1 MVATPARTPAELA
14 LAARYPAERTSL
26 PGTADVIAIRDA
38 AFGGVEKS
46 GLPHRRIEDWKY
58 TDLRARLKT
67 CPPAAGPADV
77 ARVLIARPAM
87 DGDKARRLIVA
98 NGRYRP
104 ELSDLEGLEDG
115 LAVFSLAKALEAGD
129 AAVLAALKLDEA
141 TAANTAVALNTAF
154 MTDGLVI
161 SVADGAVVERPVEI
175 VHIAE
180 GEPSASTAVRHLV
193 TVGKGAKL
201 TLIETVESLD
211 TVAHHSNIMTV
222 IEAGEGADVDHIRL
236 QLEPDE
242 AVSLTTLVARIG
254 HQATFD
260 TFNAALGAGLAR
272 AQVFAEFVGRD
283 AEAGFRGIT
292 MLSGRRHADT
302 TLSLIHGAENCRS
315 RELYKA
321 VIDDEARSA
330 FAGRIAVPAFAQK
343 TDARMMTASLLL
355 SEEAEAYAK
364 PELEIFA
371 DDVQC
376 GHGATC
382 GAINEDLLFYLLSR
396 GIPKAEA
403 ESMLILA
410 FLGEAIDEIQDQA
423 VHDALIHRVEAW
435 LKTRA
440 SARKVVEPAA

>member
-1 MVATPARTPAELA
+1 MAATPARTPAEQA

-46 GLPHRRIEDWKY
+46 GLPHRRVEDWKY

-67 CPPAAGPADV
+67 FPPAAGAGDV
-77 ARVLIARPAM
+77 ARIGLAAPAV
-87 DGDKARRLIVA
+87 DGDKARRLVVA

-104 ELSDLEGLEDG
+104 ELSDLKNLEPGLSI
-115 LAVFSLAKALEAGD
+115 FSLAKALEAGD
-129 AAVLAALKLDEA
+129 KAVLAALKLEGAIA
-141 TAANTAVALNTAF
+141 TNTAVALNTAF

-161 SVADGAVVERPVEI
+161 AVADGAEIDRPVEL

-180 GEPSASTAVRHLV
+180 GQPAASTSVRHLV

-201 TLIETVESLD
+201 TLIETIESLD
-211 TVAHHSNIMTV
+211 AVAHHSNVMTV
-222 IEAGEGADVDHIRL
+222 LDVGEGAKVDHIRL

-242 AVSLTTLVARIG
+242 AVSLTSLVAKIG
-254 HQATFD
+254 REASFD

-272 AQVFAEFVGRD
+272 AQIFAEFAGRD
-283 AEAGFRGIT
+283 ARAGFRGVT

-302 TLSLIHGAENCRS
+302 TLSLIHGAENCQS

-321 VIDDEARSA
+321 VIDDEARSV
-330 FAGRIAVPAFAQK
+330 FAGRIAVPSHAQK

-355 SEEAEAYAK
+355 SEEAEADAK

-382 GAINEDLLFYLLSR
+382 GAIDEDLLFYLLSR
-396 GIPKAEA
+396 GIPKVEA

-410 FLGEAIDEIQDQA
+410 FLGEAIDEIQNEA
-423 VHDALIHRVEAW
+423 VHDALIHRVEGW
-435 LKTRA
+435 LK
-440 SARKVVEPAA
+440 ARTA

>member
-1 MVATPARTPAELA
+1 MAATPARTPAEQA

-46 GLPHRRIEDWKY
+46 GLPHRRVEDWKY

-67 CPPAAGPADV
+67 FPPAAGASDAARIGIAAPAV
-77 ARVLIARPAM
+77 E
-87 DGDKARRLIVA
+87 GDKARRLVIA

-104 ELSDLEGLEDG
+104 ELSDLNNIEPGLSI
-115 LAVFSLAKALEAGD
+115 FSLATALEVGD
-129 AAVLAALKLDEA
+129 STVLSALKLEDTIA
-141 TAANTAVALNTAF
+141 TNTAVALNTAF

-161 SVADGAVVERPVEI
+161 AVADGAEVERPVEL

-180 GEPSASTAVRHLV
+180 GQPAASTAVRHLV
-193 TVGKGAKL
+193 TVGRRAKL
-201 TLIETVESLD
+201 TLIETIESLD
-211 TVAHHSNIMTV
+211 TVAHHSNIMTALDV
-222 IEAGEGADVDHIRL
+222 GDGAKVDHIRL

-242 AVSLTTLVARIG
+242 AISLTSLVAKIG
-254 HQATFD
+254 REASFD

-272 AQVFAEFVGRD
+272 AQIFAEFVGRD
-283 AEAGFRGIT
+283 ARAGFRGVT

-302 TLSLIHGAENCRS
+302 TLSLIHGAENCQS

-321 VIDDEARSA
+321 VIDGEARSA
-330 FAGRIAVPAFAQK
+330 FAGRIAVPSHAQK

-355 SEEAEAYAK
+355 SEEAEADAK

-382 GAINEDLLFYLLSR
+382 GAIDDDLLFYLLSR
-396 GIPKAEA
+396 GIPKVEA

-410 FLGEAIDEIQDQA
+410 FLGEAIDEIQNQA
-423 VHDALIHRVEAW
+423 VHDALIHRVEGW
-435 LKTRA
+435 LK
-440 SARKVVEPAA
+440 ARTA

>member
-1 MVATPARTPAELA
+1 MAATPARTPAEQA

-46 GLPHRRIEDWKY
+46 GLPHRRVEDWKY

-67 CPPAAGPADV
+67 FPPAAGAGDV
-77 ARVLIARPAM
+77 ARIVIAAPAVE
-87 DGDKARRLIVA
+87 GDKARRLVIA

-104 ELSDLEGLEDG
+104 ELSDLKDLEPGLS
-115 LAVFSLAKALEAGD
+115 VFSLATALEAGD
-129 AAVLAALKLDEA
+129 AAVLAALKLEDA
-141 TAANTAVALNTAF
+141 IAANTAVALNTAF

-161 SVADGAVVERPVEI
+161 TVVDGAQIERPVEL

-180 GEPSASTAVRHLV
+180 GEPAASTAVRHLV

-201 TLIETVESLD
+201 TLIETIESLD
-211 TVAHHSNIMTV
+211 AVAHHSNIMTV
-222 IEAGEGADVDHIRL
+222 LEVGDGAKVDHIRL

-242 AVSLTTLVARIG
+242 AVSLTSLVAKIG
-254 HQATFD
+254 GEASFD
-260 TFNAALGAGLAR
+260 TFNAALGASLAR
-272 AQVFAEFVGRD
+272 AQIFAEFVGRD
-283 AEAGFRGIT
+283 ARAGFRGVT

-302 TLSLIHGAENCRS
+302 TLSLIHGAENCQS

-321 VIDDEARSA
+321 VIDGEARSA
-330 FAGRIAVPAFAQK
+330 FAGRIAVPSHAQK

-355 SEEAEAYAK
+355 SEDAEADAK

-382 GAINEDLLFYLLSR
+382 GAIDEDLLFYLLSR
-396 GIPKAEA
+396 GIPKVEA

-410 FLGEAIDEIQDQA
+410 FLGEAIDEIQNQA
-423 VHDALIHRVEAW
+423 VHDALIHRVEGW
-435 LKTRA
+435 LK
-440 SARKVVEPAA
+440 ARTA

>member
-1 MVATPARTPAELA
+1 MAATPARTPAEQA

-38 AFGGVEKS
+38 AFGGIEKT
-46 GLPHRRIEDWKY
+46 GLPHRRVEDWKY

-67 CPPAAGPADV
+67 FPPAAGPADV

-87 DGDKARRLIVA
+87 EGDKARRLVVA

-104 ELSDLEGLEDG
+104 ELSDLENLEDG

-161 SVADGAVVERPVEI
+161 TVADGAVVERPVEI

-180 GEPSASTAVRHLV
+180 GEPAASTAVRHLV
-193 TVGKGAKL
+193 TVGRGAKL

-222 IEAGEGADVDHIRL
+222 IEAGEEADVDHIRL

-242 AVSLTTLVARIG
+242 AVSMTTLVARIG
-254 HQATFD
+254 RQATFD

-396 GIPKAEA
+396 GIAKAEA

-440 SARKVVEPAA
+440 SARKAGEPAA

>member
-14 LAARYPAERTSL
+14 LVARYPAEKASL

-38 AFGGVEKS
+38 AFGGVEAT
-46 GLPHRRIEDWKY
+46 GLPHRRVEDWKY

-67 CPPAAGPADV
+67 VPPMAGAPDA
-77 ARVLIARPAM
+77 ARVLIAKPAV
-87 DGDKARRLIVA
+87 DGDDARRLVIA
-98 NGRYRP
+98 NGRYAP
-104 ELSDLEGLEDG
+104 KLSDLEGLEAG
-115 LAVFSLAKALEAGD
+115 LTILSLAAALDAGD
-129 AAVLAALKLDEA
+129 AAVIAAMKGDDRHA
-141 TAANTAVALNTAF
+141 GNTAVALNTAF
-154 MTDGLVI
+154 ATDGLVI
-161 SVADGAVVERPVEI
+161 TVADGADIKRPLEI
-175 VHIAE
+175 VHIVE
-180 GEPSASTAVRHLV
+180 GEPAASTAVRNLV

-201 TLIETVESLD
+201 TLIETIESLD
-211 TVAHHSNIMTV
+211 TVAHQSNIMTV
-222 IEAGEGADVDHIRL
+222 IEVGEGADVDHIRL

-242 AVSLTTLVARIG
+242 AVSFTTLTARIAAG
-254 HQATFD
+254 ASFD
-260 TFNAALGAGLAR
+260 TFNAALGASLAR
-272 AQVFAEFVGRD
+272 AQVFAEFVGAD
-283 AEAGFRGIT
+283 AKAGFRGVT
-292 MLSGRRHADT
+292 LLNGRRHADT
-302 TLSLIHGAENCRS
+302 TLQLIHGAEGCQS

-321 VIDDEARSA
+321 VIADEARSA
-330 FAGRIAVPAFAQK
+330 FAGRIAVPSHAQK

-382 GAINEDLLFYLLSR
+382 GAIDDDLLFYLLSR

-410 FLGEAIDEIQDQA
+410 FLGEAIDEIENEA

-435 LKTRA
+435 LKARA
-440 SARKVVEPAA
+440 A

>member
-1 MVATPARTPAELA
+1 MVATPVRTPAEQA
-14 LAARYPAERTSL
+14 LVARYPAERTSL

-46 GLPHRRIEDWKY
+46 GLPHRRVEDWKY

-67 CPPAAGPADV
+67 FPPAAGSGDV
-77 ARVLIARPAM
+77 ARILIAAPAVE
-87 DGDKARRLIVA
+87 GDKARRLVIA

-104 ELSDLEGLEDG
+104 ELSDLEDLEHGLS
-115 LAVFSLAKALEAGD
+115 VFSLATALEAGD
-129 AAVLAALKLDEA
+129 ATAIAALKLDDA
-141 TAANTAVALNTAF
+141 IAANTAVALNTAF

-161 SVADGAVVERPVEI
+161 AVADGAEIGRPVEL

-180 GEPSASTAVRHLV
+180 GEPAASTAVRHLV
-193 TVGKGAKL
+193 TVGKSARL
-201 TLIETVESLD
+201 TLIETIESLD
-211 TVAHHSNIMTV
+211 TVAHHSNIMTM
-222 IEAGEGADVDHIRL
+222 IEVGEGAKVDHIRL

-242 AVSLTTLVARIG
+242 AVSMTSLVAKIG
-254 HQATFD
+254 REANFD

-272 AQVFAEFVGRD
+272 AQIFAEFVGRD
-283 AEAGFRGIT
+283 AQAGFRGIT

-302 TLSLIHGAENCRS
+302 TLSLIHGAENCQS

-321 VIDDEARSA
+321 VIDGEARSA
-330 FAGRIAVPAFAQK
+330 FAGRIAVPAHAQK

-355 SEEAEAYAK
+355 SEEAEADAK

-382 GAINEDLLFYLLSR
+382 GAIDEDLLFYLLSR

-410 FLGEAIDEIQDQA
+410 FLGEAIDEIQNQA
-423 VHDALIHRVEAW
+423 VHDALIHRVEGW

-440 SARKVVEPAA
+440 A

>member
-1 MVATPARTPAELA
+1 MTMVATPARTPAELA
-14 LAARYPAERTSL
+14 LVARYPVEKASL

-38 AFGGVEKS
+38 AFGGVEAS
-46 GLPHRRIEDWKY
+46 GLPHRRVEDWKY

-67 CPPAAGPADV
+67 VPPVAGAPDE
-77 ARVLIARPAM
+77 ARLLIAKPAV
-87 DGDKARRLIVA
+87 DGDDARRLVIA
-98 NGRYRP
+98 NGRYAP
-104 ELSDLEGLEDG
+104 KLSDLEGLEAG
-115 LAVFSLAKALEAGD
+115 LTIISLAAALDAGD
-129 AAVLAALKLDEA
+129 AAVVAAMKGDDRHA
-141 TAANTAVALNTAF
+141 GNTAVALNTAF
-154 MTDGLVI
+154 ATDGLVI
-161 SVADGAVVERPVEI
+161 TVADGAEIKRPLEI
-175 VHIAE
+175 VHIVE
-180 GEPSASTAVRHLV
+180 GEPAASTAVRNLV

-211 TVAHHSNIMTV
+211 TVAHQSNIMTV
-222 IEAGEGADVDHIRL
+222 IEVGEGADVDHIRL

-242 AVSLTTLVARIG
+242 AVSFTTLTATIAAG
-254 HQATFD
+254 ATFD
-260 TFNAALGAGLAR
+260 TFNAALGASLAR
-272 AQVFAEFVGRD
+272 AQVFAEFVG
-283 AEAGFRGIT
+283 AEAKAGFRGVT
-292 MLSGRRHADT
+292 LLNGRRHADT
-302 TLSLIHGAENCRS
+302 TLQLIHGAEGCQS

-321 VIDDEARSA
+321 VIADEARSA
-330 FAGRIAVPAFAQK
+330 FAGRIAVPSHAQK

-382 GAINEDLLFYLLSR
+382 GAIDDDLLFYLLSR

-410 FLGEAIDEIQDQA
+410 FLGEAIDEIENEA

-435 LKTRA
+435 LKARA
-440 SARKVVEPAA
+440 A

>member
-1 MVATPARTPAELA
+1 MVAAPIRTSAEQA

-46 GLPHRRIEDWKY
+46 GLPHRRVEDWKY

-67 CPPAAGPADV
+67 FPPAAGPGDV
-77 ARVLIARPAM
+77 ARILIAAPAVE
-87 DGDKARRLIVA
+87 GDKARRLVIA

-104 ELSDLEGLEDG
+104 ELSDLEDLEPGLSI
-115 LAVFSLAKALEAGD
+115 FSLATALEAGD
-129 AAVLAALKLDEA
+129 ATVLAALKLDDA
-141 TAANTAVALNTAF
+141 IAANTAVALNTAF

-161 SVADGAVVERPVEI
+161 DVAEGTEVGRPVEL

-180 GEPSASTAVRHLV
+180 GEPAASTAVRHLV
-193 TVGKGAKL
+193 SVGKGARL
-201 TLIETVESLD
+201 TLIETIESLD
-211 TVAHHSNIMTV
+211 TVAHHSNVMTMLEV
-222 IEAGEGADVDHIRL
+222 GEGAKVDHIRL

-254 HQATFD
+254 REANFD

-272 AQVFAEFVGRD
+272 AQIFAEFAGHD
-283 AEAGFRGIT
+283 AQAGFRGIT

-302 TLSLIHGAENCRS
+302 TLSLIHGAENCQS

-321 VIDDEARSA
+321 VIDDEARSV
-330 FAGRIAVPAFAQK
+330 FAGRIAVPAHAQK

-355 SEEAEAYAK
+355 SEEAEADAK

-382 GAINEDLLFYLLSR
+382 GAIDEDLLFYLLSR
-396 GIPKAEA
+396 GIPKVEA

-410 FLGEAIDEIQDQA
+410 FLGEAIDEIQNQA
-423 VHDALIHRVEAW
+423 VHDALIHRVEGW
-435 LKTRA
+435 LKARA
-440 SARKVVEPAA
+440 A

>member
-1 MVATPARTPAELA
+1 MVATPVRTPAEQA

-38 AFGGVEKS
+38 AFGGVDKS
-46 GLPHRRIEDWKY
+46 GLPHRRVEDWKY

-67 CPPAAGPADV
+67 FPPAAGPADV
-77 ARVLIARPAM
+77 ARILIAAPAVE
-87 DGDKARRLIVA
+87 DDKARRLVIA

-104 ELSDLEGLEDG
+104 ELSDLKDLEPGLS
-115 LAVFSLAKALEAGD
+115 VFSLATALEAGD
-129 AAVLAALKLDEA
+129 ALVLAALKLDDA
-141 TAANTAVALNTAF
+141 VAANTAVALNTAF

-161 SVADGAVVERPVEI
+161 TVADGVEIQRPVEL
-175 VHIAE
+175 VHLAE
-180 GEPSASTAVRHLV
+180 GEPAASTAVRHLV
-193 TVGKGAKL
+193 TVGKDARM
-201 TLIETVESLD
+201 TLIETIESLD
-211 TVAHHSNIMTV
+211 TVAHHSNVMTV
-222 IEAGEGADVDHIRL
+222 LEVGDGAKVDHICL

-242 AVSLTTLVARIG
+242 AVSLTSLVAKIG
-254 HQATFD
+254 REASFD
-260 TFNAALGAGLAR
+260 TFNAALGGGLAR
-272 AQVFAEFVGRD
+272 AQIFAEFTGRD
-283 AEAGFRGIT
+283 ARAGFRGVT
-292 MLSGRRHADT
+292 MLNGRRHADT
-302 TLSLIHGAENCRS
+302 TLFLVHGAENCQS

-330 FAGRIAVPAFAQK
+330 FAGRIAVPAHAQK

-355 SEEAEAYAK
+355 SEEAEADAK

-382 GAINEDLLFYLLSR
+382 GAIDDDLLFYLLSR

-410 FLGEAIDEIQDQA
+410 FLGEAIDEIQNQA
-423 VHDALIHRVEAW
+423 VHDALIHRVEGW
-435 LKTRA
+435 LKARA
-440 SARKVVEPAA
+440 A